1 MTLVVGIDP
10 VGSNHGAVMLAVQ
23 LQRLTQADIVLATV
37 RPPTIEIPSRGNVD
51 AEWTAFMHEQAQTAL
66 DAAAQ
71 TMFEMFGLRPTATRI
86 VTQASVSRGLRALA
100 AEVGATMIIIGP
112 GSSNANGGLVLGSVA
127 QSLLHSGETAVALAP
142 GDGGITSHQTTRLV
156 VGCEPDASAEAVA
169 VAALR
174 LAQLAHI
181 PVVLFTAV
189 VRATRIVAPR
199 LGRDPEHAVLE
210 ALTEHAAHVQ
220 EQIRRAH
227 PEIIEGFVQQGDS
240 PSEAMAA
247 FAWRPGDVFIVGS
260 STDGLLHRVFLGDTS
275 HQLLRAARVAAL
287 VLPRT

>member
-10 VGSNHGAVMLAVQ
+10 VGPNHAAVMLAVQ
-23 LQRLTQADIVLATV
+23 LHRLTQADILLATV

-51 AEWTAFMHEQAQTAL
+51 AEWTAFLHEQAQTAL
-66 DAAAQ
+66 DEAAQ
-71 TMFEMFGLRPTATRI
+71 VMSEEFGLDSVATRI
-86 VTQASVSRGLRALA
+86 VVQASVSRGLRALA

-112 GSSNANGGLVLGSVA
+112 GSANANGGLFLGSVA

-142 GDGGITSHQTTRLV
+142 GDDGITSHDTTRLV

-174 LAQLAHI
+174 LAQRTHI

-199 LGRDPEHAVLE
+199 LGRDPEHAVLA
-210 ALTEHAAHVQ
+210 ALTEHATQVQ
-220 EQIRRAH
+220 EQVCRAH

-240 PSEAMAA
+240 PAEAMAA
-247 FAWRPGDVFIVGS
+247 FAWRLGDVFIVGS

>member
-10 VGSNHGAVMLAVQ
+10 VGPNHAAVMLAVQ
-23 LQRLTQADIVLATV
+23 LQRLTQADIVLATI

-51 AEWTAFMHEQAQTAL
+51 AEWTAFLHEQAQTAL

-71 TMFEMFGLRPTATRI
+71 TMLEVCGLRPMATRI

-100 AEVGATMIIIGP
+100 AEVGATIIIIGP
-112 GSSNANGGLVLGSVA
+112 GSANANGGLVLGSVA

-142 GDGGITSHQTTRLV
+142 GDDGITSHDTNRLV
-156 VGCEPDASAEAVA
+156 VGCEPDASAEGVA

-174 LAQLAHI
+174 LAQRTHI

-199 LGRDPEHAVLE
+199 LGRDPEHAVLA
-210 ALTEHAAHVQ
+210 ALTEHATQVQ
-220 EQIRRAH
+220 AQVRNAH
-227 PEIIEGFVQQGDS
+227 PEIADGFVEQADS
-240 PSEAMAA
+240 GPEAMAA
-247 FAWRPGDVFIVGS
+247 FPWHPGDVFVVGS
-260 STDGLLHRVFLGDTS
+260 SADGLLHRVFLGDTS
-275 HQLLRAARVAAL
+275 HQLLRAARVPAL
-287 VLPRT
+287 VLPRS